1 MSAGRRNLIISLDF
15 NIVTPT
21 NGNHYFYS
29 WNINNLPADTIVGI
43 CPAIEAAG
51 ARLHL
56 FPNSFEFSA
65 LENCCLSL
73 RNISV
78 TSCSYLPL
86 SLYSHYRSIGT
97 IDEAA
102 SVL

>member
-1 MSAGRRNLIISLDF
+1 MSAGRRKLIISLDF
-15 NIVTPT
+15 NMITST
-21 NGNHYFYS
+21 NGNHHFYS
-29 WNINNLPADTIVGI
+29 WNIDNLPADTIVGI

-56 FPNSFEFSA
+56 FFNSFEFSA

-86 SLYSHYRSIGT
+86 SLYSYS
-97 IDEAA
+97 EA
-102 SVL
+102 LEQ